1 MSESLVPSL
10 TLLTLLPPTPAT
22 SGTVCTWGRGQAGQ
36 RTFPESWREHHTHKG
51 DRLPIPGVCRA
62 TKDARP
68 RKPPP
73 PVRATVPAPT
83 LRGAGRQGLP
93 SACRWVHGLGMLPCD
108 LCPARNRSRCLC
120 PLPVPLELPFPA
132 GPAGAHQPRGFPR
145 GDVQEGTALPGG
157 LQASQPG
164 PWHGRGLSL
173 RVHPGPPGPAVCLGA
188 AGPPSLPLS
197 SETPFNWSASQRGIL
212 RGRAGEEQGDARLGP
227 PGGTALR
234 VGPPPPRG
242 GWCSALLSWAHAFA
256 GVCGRVWGLRA
267 ELRWPRK
274 LLEESARVGQAL
286 ATCQPGTSITGKRCG
301 ALGC

>member
-1 MSESLVPSL
+1 MHVGEGPGWAED
-10 TLLTLLPPTPAT
+10 LPRELARAPHPQGRPAPHPWGLQSHKRRPAQEAT
-22 SGTVCTWGRGQAGQ
+22 ST
-36 RTFPESWREHHTHKG
+36 S
-51 DRLPIPGVCRA
+51 PGHSPRPHPPGCRA
-62 TKDARP
+62 P
-68 RKPPP
+68 
-73 PVRATVPAPT
+73 
-83 LRGAGRQGLP
+83 GAGRQGLP
-93 SACRWVHGLGMLPCD
+93 STCRWVHGLGMLPCD

-145 GDVQEGTALPGG
+145 GSVQEGTALPGG